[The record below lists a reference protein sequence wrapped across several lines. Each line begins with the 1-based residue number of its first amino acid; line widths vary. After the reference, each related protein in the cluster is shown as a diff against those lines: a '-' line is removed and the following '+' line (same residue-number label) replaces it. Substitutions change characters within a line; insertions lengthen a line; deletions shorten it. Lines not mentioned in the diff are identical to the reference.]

1 MTALPHRRILLSLIV
16 FLPMTAVAEAPTRNI
31 QDGPAGYSVACS
43 LVDQPGVHSCA
54 ELPSAQACE
63 REFDFASSP
72 QQGPTAMTFVNR
84 SEQTVRIYWLD
95 FHGYRKL
102 YQTIPPGGRATQKT
116 FIGHNWLVAGIDDRC
131 IGVFKA
137 APESLAFF

>member
-1 MTALPHRRILLSLIV
+1 MTANWYLRIPLCLIASLSV
-16 FLPMTAVAEAPTRNI
+16 AAVAEPPTRTI

-43 LVDQPGVHSCA
+43 LVDQPGVRSCA

-63 REFDFASSP
+63 REFDFASRPP
-72 QQGPTAMTFVNR
+72 QAPTGMTFVNL

-95 FHGYRKL
+95 FNGYRKL
-102 YQTIPPGGRATQKT
+102 YQTIPPGGRTTQKT
-116 FIGHNWLVAGIDDRC
+116 FMGHNWLVAGVDDRC
-131 IGVFKA
+131 IGIFKA